1 MSEKKFS
8 RECVRVCVKE
18 TRLMKNI
25 EDLLDFYLTANNE
38 TRKNV
43 TGLIKEAIS
52 SSVRVADNKLVIG
65 ILGMATKD
73 KNQPKIS
80 QTIFG
85 YFPWSKVFK
94 LAFHPIFLSLSI
106 MLCSMFYK
114 TNIRKALGERKI
126 FKTFGSDQ

>member
-1 MSEKKFS
+1 MLSEKKFS

-65 ILGMATKD
+65 ILGKAAKD
-73 KNQPKIS
+73 KLTKYLKNAQL
-80 QTIFG
+80 F
-85 YFPWSKVFK
+85 
-94 LAFHPIFLSLSI
+94 IFLVGRSI
-106 MLCSMFYK
+106 QISHPSYLFIPI
-114 TNIRKALGERKI
+114 NHAFVHVL
-126 FKTFGSDQ
+126 

>member
-52 SSVRVADNKLVIG
+52 SSVRVADNKLVIS
-65 ILGMATKD
+65 ILGMAAKGN
-73 KNQPKIS
+73 KFQPRIS
-80 QTIFG
+80 LNILVMFS
-85 YFPWSKVFK
+85 WSEVF
-94 LAFHPIFLSLSI
+94 
-106 MLCSMFYK
+106 
-114 TNIRKALGERKI
+114 N
-126 FKTFGSDQ
+126 

>member
-1 MSEKKFS
+1 MVIILHVICLQDESNQQILSEKKFS

-65 ILGMATKD
+65 ILGMAAKG
-73 KNQPKIS
+73 N
-80 QTIFG
+80 IF
-85 YFPWSKVFK
+85 
-94 LAFHPIFLSLSI
+94 
-106 MLCSMFYK
+106 
-114 TNIRKALGERKI
+114 
-126 FKTFGSDQ
+126 

>member
-1 MSEKKFS
+1 
-8 RECVRVCVKE
+8 
-18 TRLMKNI
+18 MKNI

-73 KNQPKIS
+73 KKSTKNFPN
-80 QTIFG
+80 
-85 YFPWSKVFK
+85 YFWLFSVV
-94 LAFHPIFLSLSI
+94 
-106 MLCSMFYK
+106 
-114 TNIRKALGERKI
+114 
-126 FKTFGSDQ
+126 

>member
-1 MSEKKFS
+1 MYLSHIICLQDESNQQMLSEKKFS

-65 ILGMATKD
+65 ILGKAAKD
-73 KNQPKIS
+73 KLTKYLKNAQL
-80 QTIFG
+80 F
-85 YFPWSKVFK
+85 
-94 LAFHPIFLSLSI
+94 IFLVGRSI
-106 MLCSMFYK
+106 QISHPSNLFISINHAFVHV
-114 TNIRKALGERKI
+114 L
-126 FKTFGSDQ
+126 